1 MPRGVP
7 SDIRVGSRTYTCRQ
21 IADGAGIDISLVSR
35 IFRGQRAPSLYTAYR
50 LAGFFRITIDQML
63 EVIRV
68 QVSMPPRLRPLGRI
82 VGRIRP
88 DSPSRPPVLDRD
100 AAARLLKELESEPWP
115 PCTSEQRN
123 SADGLMTEI
132 KPFQAGEE
140 RLQLPTPQPRVRGRI
155 VYRRHPPCY

>member
-63 EVIRV
+63 EVIRAE
-68 QVSMPPRLRPLGRI
+68 VSMPPRFRPLGRI
-82 VGRIRP
+82 VGRVRP
-88 DSPSRPPVLDRD
+88 NSPYRPPVLDRD
-100 AAARLLKELESEPWP
+100 AAARLLKALDSEPCP
-115 PCTSEQRN
+115 PCPPES
-123 SADGLMTEI
+123 
-132 KPFQAGEE
+132 GEFSPE
-140 RLQLPTPQPRVRGRI
+140 EPGTINVSTPQPRVRGRI
-155 VYRRHPPCY
+155 VYRRHRPF